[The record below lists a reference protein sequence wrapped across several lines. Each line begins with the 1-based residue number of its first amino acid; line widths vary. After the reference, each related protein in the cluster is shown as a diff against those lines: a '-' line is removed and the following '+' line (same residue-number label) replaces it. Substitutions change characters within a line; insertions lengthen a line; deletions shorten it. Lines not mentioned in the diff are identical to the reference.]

1 MHVRV
6 VAFATAAEALGRA
19 ETEVELPDGA
29 SVATLTGRLGEL
41 YPALLPLLPRLA
53 VAVDGELVAG
63 STGLPAG
70 CEVALLPPVSG
81 G

>member
-1 MHVRV
+1 MHVRI
-6 VAFATAAEALGRA
+6 VAFATAADALGRG
-19 ETEVELPDGA
+19 ETELELPDGA
-29 SVATLTGRLGEL
+29 TAAMLTARLGEL

-53 VAVDGELVAG
+53 VAVDGELVALAT
-63 STGLPAG
+63 SLPSG